1 MVESFLL
8 LEHFNS
14 NGIYIAPIVTKE
26 NVNKC
31 ARAVSCSGDT
41 EAIVMKL
48 VGVEIEKVE
57 EWDNALFF
65 LGEIPNS
72 GE

>member
-1 MVESFLL
+1 MLISVHELWVDDS
-8 LEHFNS
+8 
-14 NGIYIAPIVTKE
+14 Y
-26 NVNKC
+26 
-31 ARAVSCSGDT
+31 
-41 EAIVMKL
+41 AIVMKL

-65 LGEIPNS
+65 LREIPNS

>member
-1 MVESFLL
+1 M
-8 LEHFNS
+8 
-14 NGIYIAPIVTKE
+14 
-26 NVNKC
+26 
-31 ARAVSCSGDT
+31 SCSGDT

-65 LGEIPNS
+65 LGEIPDS